1 MKQRV
6 IYDQRPKPSGIAVI
20 GESTPTFPKEFQ
32 RRLQALDKDLL
43 ITWHRPPFWPPH
55 RRGVW
60 KIEHCIEHHGKGF
73 DLQGTPIHDHTC
85 RRAMC

>member
-6 IYDQRPKPSGIAVI
+6 IYDQRPKPTASSVI

-43 ITWHRPPFWPPH
+43 INLAPSALLAAH
-55 RRGVW
+55 RREVW
-60 KIEHCIEHHGKGF
+60 KSEHCIEHHGKG
-73 DLQGTPIHDHTC
+73 LRPPGH
-85 RRAMC
+85 RRP